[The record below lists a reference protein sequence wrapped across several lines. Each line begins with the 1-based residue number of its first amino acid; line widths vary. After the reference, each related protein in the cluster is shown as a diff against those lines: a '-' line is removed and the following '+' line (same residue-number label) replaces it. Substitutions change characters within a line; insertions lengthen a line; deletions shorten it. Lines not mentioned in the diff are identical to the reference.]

1 MTTITHTTKWED
13 MEPEQMIENYIRL
26 KNLERERNKKSYEN
40 LKNNHDKYND
50 RLNKNYAYQIN
61 FIEEKKA
68 NEQKLAEMKER
79 RKIIN
84 KTYYKK
90 CKQLQQN

>member
-26 KNLERERNKKSYEN
+26 KNLERERNKKSYEKMKLN
-40 LKNNHDKYND
+40 PIKYND
-50 RLNKNYAYQIN
+50 RLNKNYEYQIN
-61 FIEEKKA
+61 YIEEQKA

-84 KTYYKK
+84 KTYYQK

>member
-1 MTTITHTTKWED
+1 MTTYTKKWE
-13 MEPEQMIENYIRL
+13 ELPVEQMLENYIRL

-40 LKNNHDKYND
+40 LKNNQDKYND

-61 FIEEKKA
+61 YIEEQKA

-84 KTYYKK
+84 KTYYQK
-90 CKQLQQN
+90 CKQLHQN

>member
-1 MTTITHTTKWED
+1 MTTYTKKWED
-13 MEPEQMIENYIRL
+13 LPAEQILENYIRL
-26 KNLERERNKKSYEN
+26 KNLERERNKKSYEKMKLN
-40 LKNNHDKYND
+40 PIKYND
-50 RLNKNYAYQIN
+50 RLNKNYEYQIIY
-61 FIEEKKA
+61 IEEKKA

-84 KTYYKK
+84 KTYYQK

>member
-1 MTTITHTTKWED
+1 MTTYTKKWE
-13 MEPEQMIENYIRL
+13 ELPVEQMLENYIRL
-26 KNLERERNKKSYEN
+26 KNLERERNKKSYEKMKLN
-40 LKNNHDKYND
+40 PIKYND
-50 RLNKNYAYQIN
+50 RLNKNYEYQIN
-61 FIEEKKA
+61 YIEEQKA

-84 KTYYKK
+84 KTYYQK